1 MIDDVYKNVL
11 EGRIEPLNG
20 TSEINKYGGVSMN
33 ELTFESIN
41 AIANSPSAYL
51 ILFIFLLMYVLKT
64 SSEREKQMREQLDKT
79 IPILDRLVKDM
90 EVVKDKILNDDE
102 HEEHHECHC
111 EEAHNN
117 E

>member
-1 MIDDVYKNVL
+1 
-11 EGRIEPLNG
+11 
-20 TSEINKYGGVSMN
+20 MN
-33 ELTFESIN
+33 ELTVESIN

-64 SSEREKQMREQLDKT
+64 SSERETQMREQLDKT

-90 EVVKDKILNDDE
+90 EIVKDKILNDDDNNH
-102 HEEHHECHC
+102 HEEVHD
-111 EEAHNN
+111 N

>member
-1 MIDDVYKNVL
+1 
-11 EGRIEPLNG
+11 
-20 TSEINKYGGVSMN
+20 MN
-33 ELTFESIN
+33 ELTVENIN

-64 SSEREKQMREQLDKT
+64 SSERETQMREQLDKT

-102 HEEHHECHC
+102 NNHHEEVHD
-111 EEAHNN
+111 N